1 MSGRWTS
8 LAVLRVRRGEDPKPR
23 LVTVCPHRRLR
34 PAIKS
39 CVGYWSRA
47 RGLPSPPI
55 GGSVWDWPAL
65 LASVWELCEAE
76 MGVIQ
81 RYETAQARAE
91 AEAEAAAR
99 RR

>member
-1 MSGRWTS
+1 M
-8 LAVLRVRRGEDPKPR
+8 
-23 LVTVCPHRRLR
+23 
-34 PAIKS
+34 
-39 CVGYWSRA
+39 
-47 RGLPSPPI
+47 
-55 GGSVWDWPAL
+55 WDWPAL